1 MCEHPR
7 QDISKHR
14 ILTQVILS
22 VLTQFSRSLPNSTVG
37 ALKSC
42 APCVHVG
49 ADVQDTQPSEDFH
62 DREFYRA
69 QIMARPY
76 CQ

>member
-22 VLTQFSRSLPNSTVG
+22 VLTQLSRSLPNSTVG
-37 ALKSC
+37 A
-42 APCVHVG
+42 
-49 ADVQDTQPSEDFH
+49 
-62 DREFYRA
+62 REFMCAMRT
-69 QIMARPY
+69 RWG
-76 CQ
+76 